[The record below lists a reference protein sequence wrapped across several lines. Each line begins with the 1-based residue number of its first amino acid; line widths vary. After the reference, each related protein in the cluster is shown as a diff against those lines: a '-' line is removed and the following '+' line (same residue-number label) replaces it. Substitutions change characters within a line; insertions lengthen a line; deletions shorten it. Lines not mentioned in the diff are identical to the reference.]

1 MIREACK
8 QDIQALKSIV
18 DKIEI
23 FDEKLKSSANE
34 IIEEAVLNPFLK
46 SLKIFV
52 HEDKDS
58 ITGYYCIGKRALTD
72 GVFDLY
78 WIAVDP
84 AHQDNSVGRRLLS
97 HAENFV
103 KENNGSWILIEVSGK
118 NKFQTTRNFYFRNN
132 YSILTQI
139 TDFYS
144 RGNDLLLFGK
154 YLGKDN

>member
-1 MIREACK
+1 MIREADK
-8 QDIQALKSIV
+8 TDIEAIREIIEQ
-18 DKIEI
+18 IEI
-23 FDEKLKSSANE
+23 FDENLRQSARE
-34 IIEEAVLNPFLK
+34 VIQEAILNPFLT
-46 SLKIFV
+46 SLKVFV
-52 HEDKDS
+52 YEIDKK

-72 GVFDLY
+72 GVYDLY

-84 AHQDNSVGRRLLS
+84 AHQDNSVGRKLLL

-103 KENNGSWILIEVSGK
+103 KENKGRWILIEVSAE

-144 RGNDLLLFGK
+144 KGNDLLLFGK
-154 YLGKDN
+154 YLNEEK